1 MDVGNGLGNLGISS
15 RVALDVRP
23 DTLTMEGMLARVN
36 EELTIVKDCTETD
49 VTVLGRVDDDVSVLL
64 MTALRT
70 QKLRVLRVLLD
81 LSAQLLDLLLVVI
94 ETVTKMLLHITH
106 FGLLWEQVKQ
116 VFNLQNVVL
125 PNDCQGLLNFDL
137 LLSSCGRA

>member
-1 MDVGNGLGNLGISS
+1 
-15 RVALDVRP
+15 
-23 DTLTMEGMLARVN
+23 MEGMLARVD
-36 EELTIVKDCTETD
+36 EELTIVKDCTKTD

-81 LSAQLLDLLLVVI
+81 LSAQLLDLFLVVI

-106 FGLLWEQVKQ
+106 FGLLWEQIKQ
-116 VFNLQNVVL
+116 VFNFQHVVL

-137 LLSSCGRA
+137 LLSGCGRA

>member
-137 LLSSCGRA
+137 LLSSC